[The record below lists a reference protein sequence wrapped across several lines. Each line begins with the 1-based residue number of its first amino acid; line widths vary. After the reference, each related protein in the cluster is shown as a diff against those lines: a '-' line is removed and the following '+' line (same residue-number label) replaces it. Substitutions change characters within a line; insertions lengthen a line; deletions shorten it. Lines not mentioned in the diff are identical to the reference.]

1 MFFHNLS
8 HGCLF
13 SSLISYLIDLSA
25 QTFPREYSRNCLS
38 TSDNFIYM
46 IDVSTG
52 RIFKSPIFTSAKNR
66 EDRYVYAGWKTFVK
80 EKKLKFK
87 DKVVF
92 DAKNGNHVIEVQIH
106 RRRSSNR

>member
-1 MFFHNLS
+1 
-8 HGCLF
+8 
-13 SSLISYLIDLSA
+13 
-25 QTFPREYSRNCLS
+25 
-38 TSDNFIYM
+38 M

-52 RIFKSPIFTSAKNR
+52 RIFKSPIFTFAKNR